1 MPRTLPALLLAFA
14 SLPAAASTFSVT
26 SIGDDG
32 AGSLRAA
39 ILAANTAGNATGPH
53 RIEFTAAYPL
63 NGEIELFTALPRINV
78 TAEIDG
84 NGRAPV
90 LRSFD
95 PTRDLRLMET
105 SAALTLRRIELH
117 QGRTTG
123 RGGCLGYMGGSGNAS
138 LLLDRVRFNG
148 CLAAGA
154 GATAGQ
160 GGAVSWPSI
169 GSIGVFESIFENNGA
184 THPTTGSGSG
194 GALWV
199 TGPLLVQSSRFFSN
213 LSNGSSTSGAAIA
226 WFGAVASTLEIRDS
240 VFAGNIALP
249 EAGAGN
255 TGIGGAIAADCPTCS
270 VSIVR
275 SYFGSNRSFAGGALF
290 LRGNNGANA
299 MEVVIENS
307 SFVDNSASAD
317 GGALNFLGARVFAR
331 HLSFFDNAA
340 SGLGSHLTTSFTE
353 LVEWVNSAM
362 GPKRAGAGNACAISS
377 AAANTAGTLLDTG
390 DTTCRLGL
398 PGTPASVSLQV
409 LGVDD
414 MPPMP
419 VRVFDPASPA
429 VDGADAARCLPTDA
443 RGTLR
448 PQDGNGD
455 GSAACDVGAFELQAT
470 ELFAD
475 GFED

>member
-1 MPRTLPALLLAFA
+1 MHRLLMPVLLGLM
-14 SLPAAASTFSVT
+14 SLPAGAATFVVT
-26 SIGDDG
+26 SLNDEGP
-32 AGSLRAA
+32 GSLRAA
-39 ILAANTAGNATGPH
+39 IVAANAAGAAGAPH
-53 RIEFTAAYPL
+53 RIEFAASYPL
-63 NGEIELFTALPRINV
+63 NGEIELFNPLPGINV
-78 TAEIDG
+78 VAEIDG

-95 PTRDLRLMET
+95 PTQDLRLMET
-105 SAALTLRRIELH
+105 SASLTLRRIELH

-123 RGGCLGYMGGSGNAS
+123 RGGCLANMGGSGNAT
-138 LLLDRVRFNG
+138 LLLDRVRFSG

-154 GATAGQ
+154 GTTRGE
-160 GGAVSWPSI
+160 GGAVSWLST
-169 GSIGVFESIFENNGA
+169 GSVGVFESVFENNA
-184 THPTTGSGSG
+184 AAHPTTGAGVG

-213 LSNGSSTSGAAIA
+213 LSNGSSTRGAAIA
-226 WFGAVASTLEIRDS
+226 WYGAVASTLEIRDS

-255 TGIGGAIAADCPTCS
+255 TGLGGAVVADCPTCS
-270 VSIVR
+270 VHVVR
-275 SYFGSNRSFAGGALF
+275 SYFGSNRSSAGGALF
-290 LRGNNGANA
+290 LRGNSGANS

-307 SFVDNSASAD
+307 SFVDNSATAD
-317 GGALNFLGARVFAR
+317 GGALNFLNARVFAR

-362 GPKRAGAGNACAISS
+362 GPKRVGAGNACAIST
-377 AAANTAGTLLDTG
+377 AAANTTGTLLDTG

-398 PGTPASVSLQV
+398 PGTPTGVSLQV

-414 MPPMP
+414 TPPMP
-419 VRVFDPASPA
+419 VLVFDPASLA

-443 RGTLR
+443 RGVAR

-455 GSAACDVGAFELQAT
+455 GLARCDVGAFELQAA